1 VALLIHVCCAECL
14 LGPLEEL
21 RPYPTRGPT
30 AGPDGGRGFTA
41 YFYNPNIHPL
51 LEFRRRLKAV
61 KLLAHNLK
69 LDLLCDQEYGLRDFL
84 ERVDW
89 RGQTSPSSAQ
99 PPACPQTV
107 GTNQAEPNRC
117 RGCYELRLARTAET
131 AAARGFAA
139 FTTTLLASRRQNH
152 DLVRQVGEEA
162 ARRYGVPF
170 AYFDWRPL
178 AEAGHLEAKR
188 RSLYR
193 QQYCGCIFSEFDRY
207 RDSRLHLW
215 PPAARG
221 EGAHGEED

>member
-1 VALLIHVCCAECL
+1 MALLVHVCCAECL

-21 RPYPTRGPT
+21 RR
-30 AGPDGGRGFTA
+30 RGFAA

-61 KLLAHNLK
+61 KLLAHDLK
-69 LDLLCDQEYGLRDFL
+69 LDLLCDEEYGLRDFL

-89 RGQTSPSSAQ
+89 RSQTSPGPARPTGQ
-99 PPACPQTV
+99 PSQV
-107 GTNQAEPNRC
+107 QPNRC
-117 RGCYELRLARTAET
+117 RGCYELRLAGTAET

-178 AEAGHLEAKR
+178 AEAGHQEAKR

-207 RDSRLHLW
+207 QDTGLHLW

-221 EGAHGEED
+221 EEARGEED